1 MSPTAIPISRR
12 TFLQAGA
19 AFAAGLNNLA
29 RAQIATEGARFNDED
44 IPTARNTVLKLLNA
58 ERASAG
64 FPPLKLDE
72 LACQVAEAHAL
83 DMVKGQ
89 FLSHWGTDGRKPYH
103 RYSFAGGI
111 DAIQENVS
119 SLENIEALTAKA
131 VTVSLIDMHTSMY
144 TETPPKDG
152 HHQTIIYPYHTHVGF
167 GIALRDYRLRMDQ
180 IYVSKYVLL
189 DPIQRRAAR
198 QATIIVSGRLLNRAH
213 IIKGA
218 QVYYESLPTPPAI
231 DWLRT
236 PRSYGM
242 PEDPVQLLVK
252 LPADYYY
259 VNGAKGTL
267 EVRRDGRFRVPVNL
281 FRREPGLYTIMLWL
295 KRNEK
300 EPSFP
305 ATQIC
310 IRCE

>member
-1 MSPTAIPISRR
+1 MLILFRR
-12 TFLQAGA
+12 
-19 AFAAGLNNLA
+19 
-29 RAQIATEGARFNDED
+29 E
-44 IPTARNTVLKLLNA
+44 
-58 ERASAG
+58 
-64 FPPLKLDE
+64 
-72 LACQVAEAHAL
+72 EA
-83 DMVKGQ
+83 
-89 FLSHWGTDGRKPYH
+89 
-103 RYSFAGGI
+103 
-111 DAIQENVS
+111 
-119 SLENIEALTAKA
+119 
-131 VTVSLIDMHTSMY
+131 
-144 TETPPKDG
+144 
-152 HHQTIIYPYHTHVGF
+152 
-167 GIALRDYRLRMDQ
+167 
-180 IYVSKYVLL
+180 
-189 DPIQRRAAR
+189 AAR
-198 QATIIVSGRLLNRAH
+198 TCTDDLKRCDSFRIDFEA
-213 IIKGA
+213 
-218 QVYYESLPTPPAI
+218 AI